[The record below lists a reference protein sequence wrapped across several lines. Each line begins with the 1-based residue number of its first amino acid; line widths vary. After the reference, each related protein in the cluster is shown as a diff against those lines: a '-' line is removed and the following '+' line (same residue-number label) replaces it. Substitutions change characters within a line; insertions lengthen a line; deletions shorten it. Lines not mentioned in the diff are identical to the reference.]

1 MKTEAPS
8 KLGFSLEQTFFGF
21 KPKDRVNLHDQI
33 FDILWIG
40 EGRWTGNDIYHMP
53 LFLRKFYVKKLN
65 SIHEKQKTAEKQ
77 RKKKPNPKDKIAK
90 PPV

>member
-8 KLGFSLEQTFFGF
+8 KLGFNLGQTFFGF
-21 KPKDRVNLHDQI
+21 KPKDRVDLHDQI
-33 FDILWIG
+33 FDMLWIG
-40 EGRWTGNDIYHMP
+40 EGRWTWNDIYHMP